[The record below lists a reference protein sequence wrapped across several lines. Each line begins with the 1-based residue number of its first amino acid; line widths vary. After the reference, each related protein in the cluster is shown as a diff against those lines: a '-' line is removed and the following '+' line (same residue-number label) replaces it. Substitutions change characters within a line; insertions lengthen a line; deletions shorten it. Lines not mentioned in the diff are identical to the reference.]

1 MYENYFEFSSNY
13 SLIQDQ
19 CSMCNHICFYLSR
32 KRGSGLCSPMLTTS
46 KLTCLRGALVDTE
59 NFMSKLI
66 ISYRK
71 LYPFIPLFPFL
82 RIFRIKRICFFE
94 ESVSLIKEHAPTL
107 SLNVGD
113 CFNHLKLCAVH
124 VRLEFLLSYLLFL
137 STEFYQGQ
145 LFYSYALWQL
155 NRSNYLIE
163 VLTQSLGDSICVYIV
178 RHRKDKARVSQADY
192 IAKLPTTELKLKV
205 INFKEILFMQE
216 NFHYSIN
223 EFCKLNNFSRSYFRK
238 LVNANKAPKLYKI
251 DPSKPKSRVFI
262 PRESAN
268 EWYEQNIMDLQEYI
282 PNEKNS

>member
-46 KLTCLRGALVDTE
+46 KLSCLRGALVGAE
-59 NFMSKLI
+59 NFMSNRLTT
-66 ISYRK
+66 YRI
-71 LYPFIPLFPFL
+71 LYPFIPFFPFV
-82 RIFRIKRICFFE
+82 RIFRTNRISFFK
-94 ESVSLIKEHAPTL
+94 ESVSLIKKHARSL
-107 SLNVGD
+107 SLSVGD
-113 CFNHLKLCAVH
+113 CFNHLNLCVPH
-124 VRLEFLLSYLLFL
+124 VRLEFLLSYLHFL

-178 RHRKDKARVSQADY
+178 SLRKDNWARVSQADY
-192 IAKLPTTELKLKV
+192 KAKLPTTELKLF
-205 INFKEILFMQE
+205 INLKETLSMQE